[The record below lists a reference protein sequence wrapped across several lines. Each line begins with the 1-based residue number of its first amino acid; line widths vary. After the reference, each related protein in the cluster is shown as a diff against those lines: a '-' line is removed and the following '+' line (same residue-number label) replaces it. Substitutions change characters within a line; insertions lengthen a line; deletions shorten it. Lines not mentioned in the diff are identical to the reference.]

1 MNPES
6 ITKTIRFNADGFRL
20 TGTLHLPGTRQPPVV
35 IGCHGLLSNRQSP
48 KQIALADT
56 CTQNGMAYFRFD
68 HRGCGDSQGEFEE
81 VTSLEARCKDLFCA
95 IQTIKSRG
103 DTGDRIGLF
112 GSSMGGT
119 VCLSVAGQMK
129 LSPIVTVAAPIRSRI
144 LKELPL
150 EIDGVRVKPIFLDA
164 RQSHFDISAVLAD
177 VSNLLIFHGEADTV
191 VPIDHA
197 RELYKMAGRP
207 RKLIVQKQGD
217 HPMSDKTHQKE
228 FIQMTTEWFKS
239 GLIDSSC
246 WVL

>member
-6 ITKTIRFNADGFRL
+6 ITKTLHFNADGLRL
-20 TGTLHLPGTRQPPVV
+20 TGTLHLPATRQPPVV

-48 KQIALADT
+48 KQIALADA
-56 CTQNGMAYFRFD
+56 CNRNGMAYFRFD

-81 VTSLEARCKDLFCA
+81 VTSLEARCKDLFSA
-95 IQTIKSRG
+95 IKTIKSRG

-150 EIDGVRVKPIFLDA
+150 EIDGSLKEPIFLDA
-164 RQSHFDISAVLAD
+164 RQTHFDISAFLSD

-197 RELYKMAGRP
+197 RELYNMAGSP

-217 HPMSDKTHQKE
+217 HPMSDKSHQKE
-228 FIQMTTEWFKS
+228 FIRMATGWFKS

-246 WVL
+246 WVS